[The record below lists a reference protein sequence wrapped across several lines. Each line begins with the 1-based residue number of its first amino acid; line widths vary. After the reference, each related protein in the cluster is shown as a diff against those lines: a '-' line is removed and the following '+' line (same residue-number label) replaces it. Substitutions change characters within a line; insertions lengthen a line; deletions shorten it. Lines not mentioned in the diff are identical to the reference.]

1 MTTDILSLPAAKAA
15 IRANLGTP
23 QNNAN
28 AAAALKG
35 KVFAA
40 EDAKGR
46 KVLGTILGHLSP
58 KGKVQAELACL
69 TEGCTETHTREQ
81 SDWHQSLMC
90 RTHAA
95 STKTKLTQAE
105 KDARAVER
113 AKAIIAKLA
122 PTPA

>member
-1 MTTDILSLPAAKAA
+1 MSDVLSLAA
-15 IRANLGTP
+15 IKSAVRTNLGTP

-35 KVFAA
+35 QVFLA

-46 KVLGTILGHLSP
+46 TVLAVVEGALSP
-58 KGKVQAELACL
+58 KGKVQATLACL
-69 TEGCTETHTREQ
+69 VEGCTETHVREQ
-81 SDWHQSLMC
+81 SDWHQSLNC

-95 STKTKLTQAE
+95 STKTKLTQTE

-113 AKAIIAKLA
+113 ARALIAKLA